1 MKGHIL
7 NLPNSLSFLRI
18 LLIPFFIYYFDKGD
32 IWIAN
37 AILVAAVLSDWF
49 DGQTARWTNE
59 VSDMGKIL
67 DPLADKLC
75 LAAVAV
81 YFMVVGDL
89 PVWFVVFVV
98 IRDLLIFAGA
108 AYVKHH
114 HQVITTSLWPG
125 KWAVGFVSIMF
136 FSMVWPHPFFEQYPV
151 KEIFMYLSVVML
163 LVSFLQYAMR
173 FYRIQKRQE
182 PGLGA

>member
-1 MKGHIL
+1 MKGHII

-37 AILVAAVLSDWF
+37 TILVIAVLSDWF
-49 DGQTARWTNE
+49 DGQAARWTNE

-75 LAAVAV
+75 LAAVAF
-81 YFMVVGDL
+81 YFMAIGEL

-98 IRDLLIFAGA
+98 TRDLLIFLGA
-108 AYVKHH
+108 AYVKHY

-125 KWAVGFVSIMF
+125 KWAVGFVSMMF
-136 FSMVWPHPFFEQYPV
+136 FTMIWPHAFFERYPV
-151 KEIFMYLSVVML
+151 QEIFMYLSVFML
-163 LVSFLQYAMR
+163 LVSFIQYCVR
-173 FYRIQKRQE
+173 FYRIQRGAE
-182 PGLGA
+182 SGLES